1 MSARRYVVQKVGDS
15 YVPVLQDSHPRA
27 TRAAASIWGGI
38 LTLIGLRR
46 GGCTGTAL
54 LAGGAWLLYCGA
66 TGKVGECCGG
76 FLNFSRLH
84 RDRQGKPGQTPS
96 YQNDDTSR
104 AAQLPADPVDEAVM
118 ESFPASDPPATMGT
132 VMPH

>member
-1 MSARRYVVQKVGDS
+1 MTGGAHLTFPRTERSPGKNGTARALSPRTRVVTFERPERRVMPARRYVVQKVGDS

-66 TGKVGECCGG
+66 TGKGGVCCGG
-76 FLNFSRLH
+76 FLNFS
-84 RDRQGKPGQTPS
+84 
-96 YQNDDTSR
+96 
-104 AAQLPADPVDEAVM
+104 
-118 ESFPASDPPATMGT
+118 
-132 VMPH
+132 